1 MNTLFNFGD
10 VYKDFSVIA
19 REILPHGF
27 NVLKVPITNT
37 PVYFDDSIQI
47 VSACY
52 GAALVK
58 DALIGLNF
66 LGRLKKEDTII
77 GLGSNG
83 SLKEKIKLNDLL
95 VPSYIS
101 CEYYGNA
108 GRVFLPDYKI
118 MKSIKK
124 NIENRNLKVKEYNH
138 GSVYAVFDEHTNHKN
153 YTNSLY
159 PAGEVD
165 CIDCSESYILA
176 KFARENG
183 LSFGILLYASDD
195 PKNHIANLKKEEFD
209 KRALNF
215 DLLLNKIGYEVLN
228 NK

>member
-19 REILPHGF
+19 KEILPDGF
-27 NVLKVPITNT
+27 DILRVPITNT
-37 PVYFDDSIQI
+37 PVYYNDSIQI

-58 DALIGLNF
+58 DTLVGLTF
-66 LGRLKKEDTII
+66 LDRLKKGDTII

-83 SLKEKIKLNDLL
+83 SLKEHIKLNDLL
-95 VPSYIS
+95 IPNSLS

-108 GRVFLPDYKI
+108 GRMFLPD
-118 MKSIKK
+118 KSVIDLIK
-124 NIENRNLKVKEYNH
+124 NDIENRDLKVKEYKH
-138 GSVYAVFDEHTNHKN
+138 GSVYAVFDEHTNHKT

-159 PAGEVD
+159 SNGDVD

-176 KFARENG
+176 KFAREKS

-195 PKNHIANLKKEEFD
+195 PKNHIADMNKKEFD
-209 KRALNF
+209 SRALKF
-215 DLLLNKIGYEVLN
+215 DILLNSIGYDVLD
-228 NK
+228 K